1 MQRLANEI
9 RLAITVCHFPPGTS
23 KWNKIEHQLFSH
35 ITENWRGRPLLSHR
49 VVVNLIGSTSTS
61 KGLHVE
67 ADLDTNHYEKGIKV
81 TDEQLDAVHLKKHK
95 FHAEWNYTIL
105 PSSA

>member
-1 MQRLANEI
+1 MANRHPPLITPGNRRLFKNGLRKPQSIYPCFRPFHASPEI
-9 RLAITVCHFPPGTS
+9 AA
-23 KWNKIEHQLFSH
+23 
-35 ITENWRGRPLLSHR
+35 
-49 VVVNLIGSTSTS
+49 STS